1 MRFVSLIAAAAA
13 AMAVPTGAAL
23 AQDAPAQ
30 VSIYEQRSYAGTPI
44 VVAGAQP
51 DLGRSVQLRSIR
63 VAGGAWELC
72 EQANF
77 QGRCARFSSGDADVR
92 GMVRQV
98 RSVRPA
104 APIGERG

>member
-1 MRFVSLIAAAAA
+1 MRFVSLIAAAVAL
-13 AMAVPTGAAL
+13 AVPAGAVL
-23 AQDAPAQ
+23 AQNAPAQ
-30 VSIYEQRSYAGTPI
+30 VSIFEQRNYEGTPVI
-44 VVAGAQP
+44 VTGPQA
-51 DLGRSVQLRSIR
+51 DLGRLVSLRSIR
-63 VAGGAWELC
+63 VGGGAWELC
-72 EQANF
+72 EGANF

>member
-1 MRFVSLIAAAAA
+1 MRFVSLLPAAVAV
-13 AMAVPTGAAL
+13 AVPAGAAL
-23 AQDAPAQ
+23 AQTAPAQ
-30 VSIYEQRSYAGTPI
+30 ISIYEQRSYAGTP
-44 VVAGAQP
+44 VVVTGAQA
-51 DLGRSVQLRSIR
+51 DLGRTVQLRSIR

-98 RSVRPA
+98 RSIRPA
-104 APIGERG
+104 PPIGERG

>member
-1 MRFVSLIAAAAA
+1 MRFVSLLAAAAA
-13 AMAVPTGAAL
+13 LAVPGAAL
-23 AQDAPAQ
+23 AQDAAAQ
-30 VSIYEQRSYAGTPI
+30 IRIYEQRNYAGTPI
-44 VVAGAQP
+44 VVTGPQA
-51 DLGRSVQLRSIR
+51 DLGRTVELRSIR

-72 EQANF
+72 EQANY

-92 GMVRQV
+92 GMVRQI

>member
-1 MRFVSLIAAAAA
+1 MRFVSLVVAAVALVLPA
-13 AMAVPTGAAL
+13 GAAL

-30 VSIYEQRSYAGTPI
+30 VSIYEQRNYAGTP
-44 VVAGAQP
+44 VVVTGPQA
-51 DLGRSVQLRSIR
+51 DLGRIVQLRSIR
-63 VAGGAWELC
+63 VVGGAWELC

-77 QGRCARFSSGDADVR
+77 QGRCARFSSSDADVR

-104 APIGERG
+104 APVGERG

>member
-1 MRFVSLIAAAAA
+1 MRFVSLLAAAAA
-13 AMAVPTGAAL
+13 VAVPAGAAL
-23 AQDAPAQ
+23 AQTAPAQ
-30 VSIYEQRSYAGTPI
+30 ISIYEQRSYAGTP
-44 VVAGAQP
+44 VVVTGAQA
-51 DLGRSVQLRSIR
+51 DLGRTVQLRSIR

-98 RSVRPA
+98 RSIRPA
-104 APIGERG
+104 PPIGERG

>member
-1 MRFVSLIAAAAA
+1 MRFVSLLAAAAA
-13 AMAVPTGAAL
+13 LAVPAGAAL
-23 AQDAPAQ
+23 AQASSAQ

-44 VVAGAQP
+44 VVTGAQA

-98 RSVRPA
+98 RSIRPA
-104 APIGERG
+104 PPIGERG

>member
-1 MRFVSLIAAAAA
+1 MRFVSLLAAAAA
-13 AMAVPTGAAL
+13 LAVPAGAAL
-23 AQDAPAQ
+23 AQDSSAQ

-44 VVAGAQP
+44 VVTGVQA
-51 DLGRSVQLRSIR
+51 DLGRIVQLRSIR

-98 RSVRPA
+98 RSIRPA
-104 APIGERG
+104 PPIGERG

>member
-1 MRFVSLIAAAAA
+1 MRFVSLIVAAVALT
-13 AMAVPTGAAL
+13 VPAGVAF

-44 VVAGAQP
+44 VVTGPRA
-51 DLGRSVQLRSIR
+51 DLGRSLQLRSIR
-63 VAGGAWELC
+63 VGGGAWELC
-72 EQANF
+72 EEANY

>member
-1 MRFVSLIAAAAA
+1 MRFVSLVVAAVAL
-13 AMAVPTGAAL
+13 AMPAGAAL
-23 AQDAPAQ
+23 AQDPPAQ
-30 VSIYEQRSYAGTPI
+30 VSIFEQRNYAGTP
-44 VVAGAQP
+44 VVVTGPQA
-51 DLGRSVQLRSIR
+51 DLGRVVPLRSIR

>member
-1 MRFVSLIAAAAA
+1 MRFVSLVAAATALFIPAA
-13 AMAVPTGAAL
+13 TAL
-23 AQDAPAQ
+23 AQNAPAQ
-30 VSIYEQRSYAGTPI
+30 VSIYEQRNYGGTP
-44 VVAGAQP
+44 VVVTGAQA
-51 DLGRSVQLRSIR
+51 DLGRLVALRSIR

-72 EQANF
+72 EEANY

>member
-1 MRFVSLIAAAAA
+1 MRFVSLVVAAVALVLPA
-13 AMAVPTGAAL
+13 GAAL

-30 VSIYEQRSYAGTPI
+30 VSIYEQRNYAGTP
-44 VVAGAQP
+44 VVVTGPQA
-51 DLGRSVQLRSIR
+51 DLGRIVQLRSIR

-104 APIGERG
+104 TPIGERG

>member
-1 MRFVSLIAAAAA
+1 MRFVSLLAAAAA
-13 AMAVPTGAAL
+13 LAVPGAAL

-30 VSIYEQRSYAGTPI
+30 VSIYEQRNYAGTPI
-44 VVAGAQP
+44 VVTGAQA
-51 DLGRSVQLRSIR
+51 DLGRTVQLRSIR

-72 EQANF
+72 EQANY

-104 APIGERG
+104 APVGERG